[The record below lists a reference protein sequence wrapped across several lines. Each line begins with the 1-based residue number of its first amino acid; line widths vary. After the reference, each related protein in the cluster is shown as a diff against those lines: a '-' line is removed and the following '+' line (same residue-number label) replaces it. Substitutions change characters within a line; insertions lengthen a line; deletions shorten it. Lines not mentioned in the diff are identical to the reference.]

1 MFKEIQRGFGRF
13 FTTQRTIVLIIFLV
27 LGFVLYSYSSS
38 KSYSLDRMTTGSP
51 QPSNTPSGLSLP
63 GPSILPVNSASV
75 PQVQGPPEPAGNG
88 YSMRPVANPSDLLPK
103 DSNSQW
109 GELNTLN
116 QGNIVMPD
124 LLQAGYHIGLDTIGQ
139 TLRNAN
145 LQERSDPIIPKQNV
159 GPWYQSTIE
168 PDFGRVPLELGQ
180 GQR

>member
-51 QPSNTPSGLSLP
+51 QPSVSSGLSLP
-63 GPSILPVNSASV
+63 GPNVLPVNNAVV
-75 PQVQGPPEPAGNG
+75 PQVQGPHETAGG
-88 YSMRPVANPSDLLPK
+88 SYSSRPVANPADLLPK

-145 LQERSDPIIPKQNV
+145 LQERSDPIIPKQDV